1 MLLNDYNVDDDDDM
15 MSRLFSAQGKAK
27 SKLLSF
33 QEFNNET
40 SDAWG
45 EDDDDVI
52 RVDPAGKKILAPP
65 TRVRTVS
72 GSEVRESIP
81 MNAASELKKLPEQ
94 LLKKEEHK
102 TSRPSPLSL
111 LSKKLIFFLIQEA
124 SYRVL
129 VKFWSRQLGCKSR
142 RPGNRVRFS
151 LSSISWKSRW
161 LNTRSSQFF

>member
-15 MSRLFSAQGKAK
+15 MSQLFSAQGKAK

-52 RVDPAGKKILAPP
+52 RVDPAGKKIMAPP

-81 MNAASELKKLPEQ
+81 MNAAPELKKLPEQ

-111 LSKKLIFFLIQEA
+111 LSKKF
-124 SYRVL
+124 
-129 VKFWSRQLGCKSR
+129 
-142 RPGNRVRFS
+142 
-151 LSSISWKSRW
+151 
-161 LNTRSSQFF
+161 

>member
-1 MLLNDYNVDDDDDM
+1 M
-15 MSRLFSAQGKAK
+15 QGKAK

-52 RVDPAGKKILAPP
+52 RVDPAEKRIVAPP
-65 TRVRTVS
+65 TRIRTIS
-72 GSEVRESIP
+72 GSDIRESIP
-81 MNAASELKKLPEQ
+81 TNAASELKKLPEQ

-111 LSKKLIFFLIQEA
+111 LSM
-124 SYRVL
+124 
-129 VKFWSRQLGCKSR
+129 KF
-142 RPGNRVRFS
+142 
-151 LSSISWKSRW
+151 
-161 LNTRSSQFF
+161 

>member
-1 MLLNDYNVDDDDDM
+1 MFSDYNVDDVDM
-15 MSRLFSAQGKAK
+15 MSQLFSAQGKAK

-52 RVDPAGKKILAPP
+52 RVDPAGKRTMVPP

-72 GSEVRESIP
+72 GSDARESIP
-81 MNAASELKKLPEQ
+81 MNAVPELKKLPEQ

-111 LSKKLIFFLIQEA
+111 LSKKF
-124 SYRVL
+124 
-129 VKFWSRQLGCKSR
+129 
-142 RPGNRVRFS
+142 
-151 LSSISWKSRW
+151 
-161 LNTRSSQFF
+161 